1 MVALLAAFCD
11 GAAFGLAKRTA
22 AAASGFGLRGFF
34 IPCIAFGLLGRFQTN
49 RARRQA
55 QDKLVALYACGVMVA
70 TITSCLTQEKK
81 RETLAINS

>member
-1 MVALLAAFCD
+1 
-11 GAAFGLAKRTA
+11 
-22 AAASGFGLRGFF
+22 LRWW
-34 IPCIAFGLLGRFQTN
+34 CCSQLW
-49 RARRQA
+49 QA